1 MFRSTQHR
9 DERLLE
15 AEVLRAVRRVA
26 RDDLAALP
34 APGEPGGDHPALR
47 AAREGLA
54 AAATLDQAIAL
65 EPLIEAARHACDV
78 PVDPERRV
86 RIGER
91 MMARAAL
98 GGYDGVA
105 AAARVTEP
113 DDQRDRR
120 RPALLSP
127 EHFKGAVFH
136 VESYGG

>member
-91 MMARAAL
+91 MLARAAL

-105 AAARVTEP
+105 AVARVT
-113 DDQRDRR
+113 DDDRSDGPR
-120 RPALLSP
+120 SARAGSPALKMSSSLLA
-127 EHFKGAVFH
+127 GR
-136 VESYGG
+136 